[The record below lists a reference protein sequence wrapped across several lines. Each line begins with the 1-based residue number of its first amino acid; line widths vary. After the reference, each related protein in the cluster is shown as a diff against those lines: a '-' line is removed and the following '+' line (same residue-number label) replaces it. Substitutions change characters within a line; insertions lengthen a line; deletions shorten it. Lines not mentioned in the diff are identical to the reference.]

1 MSDVFSYSNKRV
13 VVTGGASGVGAALVE
28 LLDRLGEPEVI
39 VLDVREPSVSS
50 SQRWLTTD
58 LTSPAPTD
66 TWTSGLSRPIAQV
79 DDGRA
84 SIAVGQVV
92 CASVVFGHCSSIKRR
107 ISGAISASSGAM
119 PRNPKWSAASR
130 TCSSD
135 SALTSSM
142 LADDRVMWQQSGA
155 DHRHVSSPE
164 ARCLKSRDGESW
176 GCAPRTD

>member
-58 LTSPAPTD
+58 LTSPAPTRHLD
-66 TWTSGLSRPIAQV
+66 EWPQSADCSGGRRSRI
-79 DDGRA
+79 DCSGSGCMRLGRLR
-84 SIAVGQVV
+84 Q
-92 CASVVFGHCSSIKRR
+92 CSSIKRR
-107 ISGAISASSGAM
+107 ISDAISASSGAM

-135 SALTSSM
+135 SALTSSL